1 MKKVIY
7 PILAAVILIS
17 SAFVTA
23 TSATEYKLKTGSK
36 IAFKSKDPNGEFKTV
51 KGTIKFDEEDLA
63 GSKFDLTFEVESIS
77 TGNGMQNKKA
87 LTEEWFNAAKYPNI
101 KFTST
106 KIEKSGNDY
115 SVTGNLSMKGATKA
129 YKVPLK
135 VAKSGADLTFSG
147 TFNVKRS
154 DFKVGKSSDAVPDI
168 MSINYSIPVSKK

>member
-7 PILAAVILIS
+7 PIMAAVILVS

-23 TSATEYKLKTGSK
+23 TSADEFKLKSGSK

-51 KGTIKFDEEDLA
+51 KGTVKFDEADLA
-63 GSKFDLTFEVESIS
+63 GSKFELTFEVASIS

-87 LTEEWFNAAKYPNI
+87 QTEEWFNAAKYPNI
-101 KFTST
+101 KFVST
-106 KIEKSGNDY
+106 KIEKSGSDY

-135 VAKSGADLTFSG
+135 VAKSGTDLTFIG

-154 DFKVGKSSDAVPDI
+154 DFKVGKSSDAVPDV
-168 MSINYSIPVSKK
+168 MSISYSIPVTKK